1 MIHRIQEE
9 EIKKKI
15 QLLKQLKV
23 KIKEEMN

>member
-15 QLLKQLKV
+15 QLLKQQKV